1 MRLALA
7 ASILALA
14 FAPACAS
21 RAKASVSLY
30 ESGDYAGA
38 ARAADQGLASH
49 PDDSGLWQMRVRA
62 ALALGD
68 REAVARSYDS
78 YRGHREDDDA
88 GLLRDL
94 AIATIGQALA
104 SPSVKLK
111 IAAIE
116 VVASA
121 ELQDLADQVAERMGD
136 DDDRVAAAAAVAVL
150 RGFPQA
156 PQVASQ
162 MLRSDDP
169 EARRIALEGVAK
181 KVGAPALADLE
192 KLAGSDPDPR
202 VRRAAIRW
210 LGQLKDKEAVEL
222 LARQLRH
229 PDESVRAAA
238 ATALARIGIGN
249 LADFASKA
257 LADRALAVRLAAID
271 LLVAAKRTDELVKL
285 ADDPDPLVAAEAA
298 TAAHRPELAG
308 KALDRAATAE
318 AWTTRAGA
326 LNIAGRAI
334 GKPAALALA
343 HRLLADPEVGVRLAA
358 ARVLAHGGERA
369 AAIQVFAALV
379 EPAGETA
386 LTAAGELASLGD
398 ERGTKLLDAM
408 VRDPAATP
416 DQRAAAAAAHRSARV
431 VTPGLVAALADPSG
445 VVRVEAATAI
455 ILIAKRD

>member
-7 ASILALA
+7 PSILALA
-14 FAPACAS
+14 LALGLGPACAS
-21 RAKASVSLY
+21 RARQSVSLY
-30 ESGDYAGA
+30 EAGDFAGA
-38 ARAADQGLASH
+38 ARAADQGLAAH
-49 PDDSGLWQMRVRA
+49 PGDTGLWQMRVRA

-68 REAVARSYDS
+68 GDAVARSYGS
-78 YRGHREDDDA
+78 YRGHRDDDDPE
-88 GLLRDL
+88 LLRDL
-94 AIATIGQALA
+94 AIATLGQALA

-111 IAAIE
+111 IAAIDA
-116 VVASA
+116 VATA
-121 ELQDLADQVAERMGD
+121 ELQELADQVAERMGD

-162 MLRSDDP
+162 MLHSEDP

-181 KVGAPALADLE
+181 KVGALALADLE
-192 KLAGSDPDPR
+192 KLAGGDPDPR

-210 LGQLKDKEAVEL
+210 LGQLKDKEAFEL

-229 PDESVRAAA
+229 PDEAVRASA
-238 ATALARIGIGN
+238 ATALARIGIGD
-249 LADFASKA
+249 LAAFAHHA

-298 TAAHRPELAG
+298 TAAHRPELAA
-308 KALDRAATAE
+308 KALDRAATSD

-326 LNIAGRAI
+326 ANIARRAI

-358 ARVLAHGGERA
+358 ARVLAHAGERD
-369 AAIQVFAALV
+369 AAITVFAALL
-379 EPAGETA
+379 EPSNDSA
-386 LTAAGELASLGD
+386 LTAAAELASLGD
-398 ERGTKLLDAM
+398 KRGTK
-408 VRDPAATP
+408 
-416 DQRAAAAAAHRSARV
+416 
-431 VTPGLVAALADPSG
+431 
-445 VVRVEAATAI
+445 
-455 ILIAKRD
+455 